1 MKMKIESVTRD
12 GGMKFWLRNI
22 CLVAGLC
29 LVTSCTTKKV
39 ELPVEPVE
47 YIEARVPNEP
57 EGIVRYCWEEPIAV
71 YQEQGPGLDPDGTWY
86 HPSYTAVRKARQ
98 GRWRPC
104 QEVVSEREQRD

>member
-1 MKMKIESVTRD
+1 MKNENLNQSSGVKH
-12 GGMKFWLRNI
+12 WLRKI
-22 CLVAGLC
+22 GLVAGLC
-29 LVTSCTTKKV
+29 LLASCTTKKV
-39 ELPVEPVE
+39 EPPLEDNG
-47 YIEARVPNEP
+47 YIEARVPYEP

-104 QEVVSEREQRD
+104 QEIVSEREQRD